1 MFSVLRE
8 EALWEMKEEGWL
20 GWGWQR
26 EKWFSNGR
34 QHSSACAARRDAA
47 PRGEKVRSSNFLSS
61 VSSRAFLLIDVGSVL
76 HSYTFPHSCSF
87 KAWNILLFP
96 PFLSNFVFLLMS
108 SFFLSYNIHIRTYYF
123 CSLLSCPF
131 PMC

>member
-1 MFSVLRE
+1 
-8 EALWEMKEEGWL
+8 MKEEGWL

-61 VSSRAFLLIDVGSVL
+61 VSSRAFLLVDIGSVL

-108 SFFLSYNIHIRTYYF
+108 SSFFILQCTYTHLLFFPTSLTPVSYVLECVKDF
-123 CSLLSCPF
+123 
-131 PMC
+131 